1 MPSILFVTWD
11 GGGNVPPALAIAKEL
26 QRGGASVR
34 FLGHARQRP
43 LIEDAGFPFE
53 QYSAPGSWT
62 ATDKRSGLQNVT
74 GFLGVLCGRSL
85 GADTLASIAAT
96 PTDVVV
102 VDCLL
107 FGVLDTL
114 DRAGVT
120 RAVLVHSL
128 YTAVERTMFAGAPGV
143 VARLRRL
150 NPRRLFAR
158 ANLVLVATLEALD
171 RPSAK
176 RPRVD
181 LNYVGAMIPRAK
193 PSVRSTT
200 PRVLVSLSTTWLPG
214 QDAALQR
221 ILNALATLP
230 IEVVLTTGPAVEAA
244 TLTAPA
250 NATVSSYVPHADLMP
265 RVDLVVGHG
274 GHATTLLALAHDLPL
289 VILPMNPSFD
299 QPIIAKAVER
309 VGAGVALPKTASES
323 AIRDAVETLLGEGT
337 YRAAA
342 AVFGAQIRGVD
353 SPVLAAEAILQI
365 AVVARRPAAEA
376 TPQR

>member
-1 MPSILFVTWD
+1 MSSILFVTWD

-26 QRGGASVR
+26 KTRGESVR
-34 FLGHARQRP
+34 FLGHARQRE
-43 LIEDAGFPFE
+43 LIEGSGFPFE
-53 QYSAPGSWT
+53 QFTAPGSWT
-62 ATDKRSGLQNVT
+62 ATDERSGLQNVV

-85 GADTLASIAAT
+85 GDDTLASIAAS

-107 FGVLDTL
+107 FGVLDAL

-128 YTAVERTMFAGAPGV
+128 YAAVERTMFAGAPGM
-143 VARLRRL
+143 VARLRGL
-150 NPRRLFAR
+150 NPRRLFSR

-171 RPSAK
+171 RPSTK
-176 RPRVD
+176 RPRVE
-181 LNYVGAMIPRAK
+181 LTYVGAMIPHATPHLPGK
-193 PSVRSTT
+193 T

-230 IEVVLTTGPAVEAA
+230 VEVVLTTGPAIDPA

-250 NATVSSYVPHADLMP
+250 NATVSGYLPHADVMP
-265 RVDLVVGHG
+265 SVDLVVGHG
-274 GHATTLLALAHDLPL
+274 GHATTLLALGHDLPL

-299 QPIIAKAVER
+299 QPIIAKAIER
-309 VGAGVALPKTASES
+309 EGAGIALPKTASET
-323 AIRDAVETLLGEGT
+323 AIRGAVEKLLGDAT
-337 YRAAA
+337 YRVASGRL
-342 AVFGAQIRGVD
+342 GAEIRATD
-353 SPVLAAEAILQI
+353 SPARAADEILQI
-365 AVVARRPAAEA
+365 VAPLHVVG
-376 TPQR
+376 

>member
-1 MPSILFVTWD
+1 MSSILFVTWD
-11 GGGNVPPALAIAKEL
+11 GGGNVPPALAIAKAL
-26 QRGGASVR
+26 QHRGASVR
-34 FLGHARQRP
+34 FLGHARQRE
-43 LIEDAGFPFE
+43 LIEGAGFTFE

-62 ATDKRSGLQNVT
+62 ATDKRSGLQNAT
-74 GFLGVLCGRSL
+74 GFLGVLCGRTL
-85 GADTLASIAAT
+85 GTDALASIAAT
-96 PTDVVV
+96 PTDAVV

-107 FGVLDTL
+107 FGVLDVL

-143 VARLRRL
+143 VARLRGL
-150 NPRRLFAR
+150 NPRRLFSR
-158 ANLVLVATLEALD
+158 ANFVLVATLEALD

-176 RPRVD
+176 RPPVA
-181 LNYVGAMIPRAK
+181 LSYVGAMIPRAK
-193 PSVRSTT
+193 PSVRGTT

-230 IEVVLTTGPAVEAA
+230 VEVMLTTGPAVEAA

-250 NATVSSYVPHADLMP
+250 NATVSSYVPHSDLMP
-265 RVDLVVGHG
+265 GVDLVVGHG

-299 QPIIAKAVER
+299 QPIIAKAIER
-309 VGAGVALPKTASES
+309 EGAGIALPRIAAES
-323 AIRDAVETLLGEGT
+323 AIREAVETVLADGK
-337 YRAAA
+337 YRTAA
-342 AVFGAQIRGVD
+342 AVLGAQIRDVD
-353 SPVLAAEAILQI
+353 GPARAADEILQ
-365 AVVARRPAAEA
+365 VAGTAHRPTAEA
-376 TPQR
+376 TPPQ